1 MTERNYYEIEITNM
15 QNGYLVQA
23 RYKEQIKDTGDR
35 YDRYN
40 YEVDKYVYTT
50 WDQVIEFVK
59 SNALEVPPKQV

>member
-23 RYKEQIKDTGDR
+23 RYKEQIKDTGDK

-40 YEVDKYVYTT
+40 YEVDKFVYTK
-50 WDQVIEFVK
+50 WEEVEEFVRR
-59 SNALEVPPKQV
+59 NELEIPPQ